1 MNFLT
6 RLFNRKRYA
15 FNPDYVVRPSQSILE
30 AMEFANVSVKELW
43 LLSEELLME
52 DIAKLL
58 ADEIEIGE
66 TIAVE
71 LSKVLGG
78 APEVWFNLS
87 KNYHDK
93 RGGKDA

>member
-1 MNFLT
+1 MNWIKK
-6 RLFNRKRYA
+6 LFKRKRYA

-43 LLSEELLME
+43 LLSELLME

-66 TIAVE
+66 TIATE

-78 APEVWFNLS
+78 APVFWFNLS
-87 KNYHDK
+87 KNYHDRK
-93 RGGKDA
+93 GGKDA